1 MLQDIARNLRELSWP
16 WRLGIAAALA
26 FAFAYAFVG
35 APYYQSL
42 LMSIAMYVVL
52 CSSWNVISGFA
63 GYVSFGHVVFWGLGA
78 YLTAILINLA
88 AWPWPLALIG
98 AGVGTAAFA
107 ALVAY
112 PLLRLSGVYF
122 AIAMLALAEA
132 VSVVIAYARP
142 ITGGGGGIYLRPMVG
157 VDDAFLMMALLAIGL
172 VVLIALLQKTRFIQ
186 SLLAIRGNELA
197 AGALGIPT
205 TRIKVQAFVFSA
217 FFPGIAGG
225 IYILNVAFIDPRTA
239 LDIAITLNII
249 LMTVFGGIGT
259 VLGPVVGPF
268 VFMAL
273 SEVLWAQFPFVHKA
287 LLGVI
292 IVALVLFLPR
302 GVLPSL
308 GRILRRPAAA
318 AR

>member
-1 MLQDIARNLRELSWP
+1 MLADLARNLRDLSWP
-16 WRLGIAAALA
+16 WRIGIVAALA
-26 FAFAYAFVG
+26 FVILYSIHG

-42 LMSIAMYVVL
+42 LLSIAMYVVL

-78 YLTAILINLA
+78 YLTAILINHA
-88 AWPWPLALIG
+88 GWPWPLALIG
-98 AGVGTAAFA
+98 AGLGTAGFA
-107 ALVAY
+107 ALVAW

-132 VSVVIAYARP
+132 VAVVIAYARP
-142 ITGGGGGIYLRPMVG
+142 LTGGGGGIYLRPLVG
-157 VDDAFLMMALLAIGL
+157 VGESFRMMGLLAILL
-172 VVLIALLQKTRFIQ
+172 VVLVALLQRTRFTQ

-205 TRIKVQAFVFSA
+205 TALKVQAFVFSA

-239 LDIAITLNII
+239 LDISITLNII

-273 SEVLWAQFPFVHKA
+273 SELLWAQFPFVHKA

-292 IVALVLFLPR
+292 IIALVLFLPR
-302 GVLPSL
+302 GVLPS
-308 GRILRRPAAA
+308 I
-318 AR
+318 ARLTAR